1 SVDNG
6 PYQDANFF
14 SGLYKGFHTVRI
26 RDKNGCGVLTQ
37 EFSVLDFQRF
47 FTPNGDGFHDTWTL
61 DGLNEFPE
69 AVIYIFDRYGKL
81 LHQMAPQGAG
91 WDGTFANSPLPS
103 SSYWFNLQIPDKPL
117 VKGYFALKR

>member
-1 SVDNG
+1 
-6 PYQDANFF
+6 
-14 SGLYKGFHTVRI
+14 
-26 RDKNGCGVLTQ
+26 
-37 EFSVLDFQRF
+37 
-47 FTPNGDGFHDTWTL
+47 GFHDTWTL